1 MSYIGYNK
9 RSGGSAKL
17 RMEVVDGVIEEVDLK
32 DVVFSNGSFQF
43 PSYEQGGL
51 PVDYNFIFGGL
62 NFQSAEDAQEQL
74 RDKAY
79 LFKNVVCNAI
89 KTLENGMQSLSLH
102 YLRNNVLQSNDM
114 FNHFFDNSL
123 THFYDV
129 KGFFKNLQ
137 GRSVVTINTLKVLSL
152 PGITAM
158 PDLSFISEGGAH
170 LAMPSL
176 EHLHMPA
183 LASIGPTELEDGYL
197 RYAPNYLA
205 ITVSKALETSNNGGI
220 EGDLQYLI
228 DNKFANVIFV

>member
-32 DVVFSNGSFQF
+32 DVVFSNGSFQV

-62 NFQSAEDAQEQL
+62 NFESAEDAQSQL
-74 RDKAY
+74 RDKDY
-79 LFKNVVCNAI
+79 LWKNVVCNAM
-89 KTLENGMQSLSLH
+89 KNLENGMQSLSLH
-102 YLRNNVLQSNDM
+102 YLRDNTLRNPDMYNN
-114 FNHFFDNSL
+114 FFDNSL

-129 KGFFKNLQ
+129 KGFFKNIQ
-137 GRSVVTINTLKVLSL
+137 GNRVVTTNTLKVLSL
-152 PGITAM
+152 PGITSL
-158 PDLSFISEGGAH
+158 PDLSLISESGGH
-170 LAMPSL
+170 LTMPSL
-176 EHLHMPA
+176 EHLHMPS

-197 RYAPNYLA
+197 QYAPNYLA
-205 ITVSKALETSNNGGI
+205 VTVSKVLETSNNGGI